1 LHNKGNQMQ
10 YKQQGTVLAI
20 GLVFLLILTLVGVAG
35 SSQSLLGERLAGNDK
50 QVAQAFMAAETGLV
64 NAVTWLDNP
73 LNAAGWGQSSY
84 SLSAINTGAS
94 KVVSA
99 SVSSSDA
106 GTSAKNPASWQIS
119 SLQFT
124 GDNATIVSCGDIK
137 DSGVKRCLTS
147 TYVKGSGG
155 GNLAAMNI
163 IGKIKTFD
171 TANSNQFK
179 LIGADG
185 GPALATD
192 SLANVQLIVDDINSK
207 GRMANYAG
215 GVKEVKFDDPFGD
228 PEKMAQFIAGIKA
241 EWTAMAT
248 SNPKKGYAPGNMG
261 TVLTP
266 KITYHE
272 GSLTMSGG
280 GAIGAGILVVAG
292 NLTIS
297 GNNVDYDGLII
308 VTGQSFVMKG
318 GGNRDARGAVV
329 FANPI
334 KSAGGD
340 WSFGQAEATF
350 EFDINGGGNATF
362 TYDAEV
368 LKKARDLLS
377 DNNVAKELWQ
387 VNGTAS
393 GGTASKGKVL
403 NWSPHSN
410 TY

>member
-1 LHNKGNQMQ
+1 MQ
-10 YKQQGTVLAI
+10 YKQQGTVLAM
-20 GLVFLLILTLVGVAG
+20 GLVFLLVLTLVGVAG

-84 SLSAINTGAS
+84 SMSAINGSGLLQAS
-94 KVVSA
+94 T
-99 SVSSSDA
+99 
-106 GTSAKNPASWQIS
+106 TSTITVSWQIS

-124 GDNATIVSCGDIK
+124 GDNAIIVSCGDIK

-207 GRMANYAG
+207 GRMGNYVG
-215 GVKEVKFDDPFGD
+215 GIKEVKFDDPFGD

-248 SNPKKGYAPGNMG
+248 SNPKKGYAPDNMG

-272 GSLTMSGG
+272 GSLTMSGK
-280 GAIGAGILVVAG
+280 GAIGSGILVVAG

-297 GNNVDYDGLII
+297 GNNVEYEGLII
-308 VTGQSFVMKG
+308 VTGQSFAMKG

-334 KSAGGD
+334 KSAAGD

-377 DNNVAKELWQ
+377 DKNIAKELWQ

-403 NWSPHSN
+403 NWSTHSN
-410 TY
+410 SY

>member
-1 LHNKGNQMQ
+1 MQ
-10 YKQQGTVLAI
+10 YKQQGIVLAM

-35 SSQSLLGERLAGNDK
+35 SSQSILGERLAGNDK

-73 LNAAGWGQSSY
+73 LNAVGWGQSSY
-84 SLSAINTGAS
+84 SMSAINGGGLLQAS
-94 KVVSA
+94 T
-99 SVSSSDA
+99 
-106 GTSAKNPASWQIS
+106 TSTSKITVSWQIS

-207 GRMANYAG
+207 GRMGNYVG
-215 GVKEVKFDDPFGD
+215 GIKEVKFDDPFGD

-248 SNPKKGYAPGNMG
+248 SNPKKGYAPDNMG

-272 GSLTMSGG
+272 GSLTMSGK

-297 GNNVDYDGLII
+297 GNNVDYEGLII
-308 VTGQSFVMKG
+308 VTGQSFTMKG

-334 KSAGGD
+334 KSTSGD
-340 WSFGQAEATF
+340 WSFGQAEAIF

-362 TYDAEV
+362 TYDADV
-368 LKKARDLLS
+368 LKKARDLL
-377 DNNVAKELWQ
+377 DDKNIAKELWQ
-387 VNGTAS
+387 VNGSGS
-393 GGTASKGKVL
+393 GGPASKGKVL
-403 NWSPHSN
+403 NWSTHSN
-410 TY
+410 IY

>member
-1 LHNKGNQMQ
+1 MQ
-10 YKQQGTVLAI
+10 YKQQGTVLAM
-20 GLVFLLILTLVGVAG
+20 GLVFLLVLTLVGVAG

-64 NAVTWLDNP
+64 NAVTWLDNKD
-73 LNAAGWGQSSY
+73 NAANWGKSPESM
-84 SLSAINTGAS
+84 SAINTGAG

-119 SLQFT
+119 SLQFS
-124 GDNATIVSCGDIK
+124 GNDATIVSCGDITG
-137 DSGVKRCLTS
+137 SGVKRCLTS

-163 IGKIKTFD
+163 IGDIGGFGAASSD
-171 TANSNQFK
+171 QFK

-192 SLANVQLIVDDINSK
+192 SAANVELIKNAIPSNKID
-207 GRMANYAG
+207 NYVG
-215 GVKEVKFDDPFGD
+215 GIQEVKFDNPFGD
-228 PEKMAQFIAGIKA
+228 AEKMDKFIKDIKA
-241 EWTAMAT
+241 QWDDMAA
-248 SNPKKGYAPGNMG
+248 SNPKKGTKTSMG
-261 TVLTP
+261 STGFP
-266 KITYHE
+266 KITYLE
-272 GSLTMSGG
+272 GPQSFSGSALT
-280 GAIGAGILVVAG
+280 GAGILVIKGDLFING
-292 NLTIS
+292 NFP
-297 GNNVDYDGLII
+297 NFDGLLI
-308 VTGQSFVMKG
+308 VTGQSFQLKG
-318 GGNRDARGAVV
+318 GGKGGANGKGAIV

-334 KSAGGD
+334 NSGD
-340 WSFGQAEATF
+340 GWSFGQAKADF
-350 EFDINGGGNATF
+350 VFDISGGGKTTF
-362 TYDAEV
+362 TYDAEA
-368 LKKARDLLS
+368 LQTARDLLKDGS
-377 DNNVAKELWQ
+377 DAKTLWQ

>member
-1 LHNKGNQMQ
+1 MQ
-10 YKQQGTVLAI
+10 YKQQGTVLAM

-73 LNAAGWGQSSY
+73 ANAAGWGQSSY
-84 SLSAINTGAS
+84 SMSAINGGAS
-94 KVVSA
+94 LSQA
-99 SVSSSDA
+99 STT
-106 GTSAKNPASWQIS
+106 GTNTISVSWQIS
-119 SLQFT
+119 SLQFS
-124 GDNATIVSCGDIK
+124 GNNATIVSCGDITG
-137 DSGVKRCLTS
+137 SGVNRCLTI

-163 IGKIKTFD
+163 IGKIKTFE

-207 GRMANYAG
+207 GRMGNYVG

-228 PEKMAQFIAGIKA
+228 PEKMAQFIAGIKT

-248 SNPKKGYAPGNMG
+248 TNPKKGYAPNNMG

-272 GSLTMSGG
+272 GSLIMSGK
-280 GAIGAGILVVAG
+280 GAIGAGILVVNG

-297 GNNVDYDGLII
+297 GNSVDYDGLIV
-308 VTGQSFVMKG
+308 VTGQSFTMKG
-318 GGNRDARGAVV
+318 GGHRDTRGAVV

-334 KSAGGD
+334 KSASGD

-362 TYDAEV
+362 TYDADV

-377 DNNVAKELWQ
+377 DKNVAKELWQ
-387 VNGTAS
+387 VNGSGS
-393 GGTASKGKVL
+393 GGNTSKGKVL
-403 NWSPHSN
+403 NWSTHSN